1 MRFIAPPLTGST
13 WNAEVDPSNAYRL
26 VGAFLD
32 LALGLLAAE
41 KAAYFANSDNDSSS
55 SETLDDDDLDG
66 EGRSPLLAC
75 LTFCFEFLLEAG
87 GSGNRTA
94 SNPIIP
100 RLMQGSPSGKTG
112 IFCLGKLHLACRV
125 FIGSERS

>member
-1 MRFIAPPLTGST
+1 MKVNLLPFAVNKALLFLVELLTSYSLGDNDTPDTRTGSPPLRFRDLQAYAHRTLVNSGS
-13 WNAEVDPSNAYRL
+13 
-26 VGAFLD
+26 
-32 LALGLLAAE
+32 
-41 KAAYFANSDNDSSS
+41 
-55 SETLDDDDLDG
+55 
-66 EGRSPLLAC
+66 LLAC

-100 RLMQGSPSGKTG
+100 RLMQGSPSGRTG

-125 FIGSERS
+125 LIMSDEG